1 MRKRFQMLVCAAAF
15 TAAAGLCT
23 LPLTAF
29 AADAAVLLP
38 DESAPVV
45 EVVLEPLTPAAEE
58 VPETTELAEPE
69 TDLPET
75 PGIVTLPAEGIVV
88 VVPVVDTAPGTD
100 PEPSTE
106 PTDPEEPGTPA
117 ETPEAPA
124 DPETPAD
131 PTDPAEP
138 DAPADAD
145 ADPSDTPD
153 QPTAE
158 PADSGIALLPAK
170 DAETPVVVP
179 TAAEGTVDIDVSW
192 GAMEFTY
199 TAAWNPSTLAYDPG
213 SWTAS
218 GNTVTV
224 TNNGTASA
232 TIGFSCTST
241 AAGVTAAFDQSGG
254 LLAGGSSTTAALTLS
269 GVWTPAEWGTAVSV
283 GTATVTVGAVQSSTP
298 VQSTPAGNPAPS
310 ETTEPT
316 GTEESDLS

>member
-15 TAAAGLCT
+15 SAAAGLCT

-58 VPETTELAEPE
+58 VPETTEPAEPE
-69 TDLPET
+69 TDLPEA

-88 VVPVVDTAPGTD
+88 VPVVDTE

-138 DAPADAD
+138 DAPADAN
-145 ADPSDTPD
+145 ADPSDTPG
-153 QPTAE
+153 QPATE

-179 TAAEGTVDIDVSW
+179 TAAEDTVDIDVSW

-224 TNNGTASA
+224 DKNGTEVTIAQSGLLQPGSALTRLDLDTEVDLPAGSYDGYFSLGFYDPASNEKA
-232 TIGFSCTST
+232 TVDVIST
-241 AAGVTAAFDQSGG
+241 A
-254 LLAGGSSTTAALTLS
+254 
-269 GVWTPAEWGTAVSV
+269 
-283 GTATVTVGAVQSSTP
+283 
-298 VQSTPAGNPAPS
+298 
-310 ETTEPT
+310 
-316 GTEESDLS
+316 

>member
-38 DESAPVV
+38 DESASAV

-58 VPETTELAEPE
+58 TEPAEPEEREPAAEPAEPE
-69 TDLPET
+69 TDLPEA
-75 PGIVTLPAEGIVV
+75 PGIVTLPAEGIV

-124 DPETPAD
+124 DPAEPE
-131 PTDPAEP
+131 EP

-145 ADPSDTPD
+145 ADPSDTPG
-153 QPTAE
+153 QPATE

-170 DAETPVVVP
+170 DAASAVVVP
-179 TAAEGTVDIDVSW
+179 TAAEDTVDIDVSW

-224 TNNGTASA
+224 DKNGTEV
-232 TIGFSCTST
+232 TI
-241 AAGVTAAFDQSGG
+241 AQSG
-254 LLAGGSSTTAALTLS
+254 LLQPGSALTHLELDTE
-269 GVWTPAEWGTAVSV
+269 VNLPAGSYDGYFSLGFYDPASNEK
-283 GTATVTVGAVQSSTP
+283 ATVDSHIDGLTIHVS
-298 VQSTPAGNPAPS
+298 
-310 ETTEPT
+310 
-316 GTEESDLS
+316 

>member
-58 VPETTELAEPE
+58 TEPAEPEEREPAAEPAEPE
-69 TDLPET
+69 TDLPEA
-75 PGIVTLPAEGIVV
+75 PGIVTLPAEGIV

-106 PTDPEEPGTPA
+106 PTDPEEPDTPA

-124 DPETPAD
+124 DPAEPE
-131 PTDPAEP
+131 EP

-179 TAAEGTVDIDVSW
+179 TAAEDTVDIDVSW

-224 TNNGTASA
+224 TNNGTEV
-232 TIGFSCTST
+232 TI
-241 AAGVTAAFDQSGG
+241 AQSG
-254 LLAGGSSTTAALTLS
+254 LLQPGSALTRLDLDTE
-269 GVWTPAEWGTAVSV
+269 VNLPAGSYGGYFSLGFYDPASNEK
-283 GTATVTVGAVQSSTP
+283 ATVDSHIDGLTIHVS
-298 VQSTPAGNPAPS
+298 
-310 ETTEPT
+310 
-316 GTEESDLS
+316 

>member
-58 VPETTELAEPE
+58 TEPAEPEEREPAAEPAEPE
-69 TDLPET
+69 TDLPEA
-75 PGIVTLPAEGIVV
+75 PGIVTLPAEGIV

-100 PEPSTE
+100 PEPSTK
-106 PTDPEEPGTPA
+106 PTDPEEPDTPA

-124 DPETPAD
+124 DPAEPE
-131 PTDPAEP
+131 EP

-170 DAETPVVVP
+170 DAETPVMVP
-179 TAAEGTVDIDVSW
+179 TAAEDTVDIDVSW

-199 TAAWNPSTLAYDPG
+199 TAAWDPSTLAYDPG

-224 TNNGTASA
+224 DKNGTEV
-232 TIGFSCTST
+232 TI
-241 AAGVTAAFDQSGG
+241 AQSG
-254 LLAGGSSTTAALTLS
+254 LLQPGSALTRLDLDTE
-269 GVWTPAEWGTAVSV
+269 VNLPAGSYGGYFSLGFYDPASNEK
-283 GTATVTVGAVQSSTP
+283 ATVDSHIDGLTIHVS
-298 VQSTPAGNPAPS
+298 
-310 ETTEPT
+310 
-316 GTEESDLS
+316 

>member
-1 MRKRFQMLVCAAAF
+1 MRKRFQLLVCTVAF
-15 TAAAGLCT
+15 SAAAGLCT

-58 VPETTELAEPE
+58 TEPAEPEEREPAAEPAEPE
-69 TDLPET
+69 TDLPEA
-75 PGIVTLPAEGIVV
+75 PGIVTLPAEGIV

-106 PTDPEEPGTPA
+106 PTDPEEPDTPA

-124 DPETPAD
+124 DP
-131 PTDPAEP
+131 AEP
-138 DAPADAD
+138 EEPEAPADAD

-179 TAAEGTVDIDVSW
+179 TAAEDTVDIDVSW

-224 TNNGTASA
+224 DKNGTEV
-232 TIGFSCTST
+232 TI
-241 AAGVTAAFDQSGG
+241 AQSG
-254 LLAGGSSTTAALTLS
+254 LLQPGSALTHLELDTE
-269 GVWTPAEWGTAVSV
+269 VNLPAGSYDGYFSLGFYDPASNEK
-283 GTATVTVGAVQSSTP
+283 ATVDSHIDGLTIHVS
-298 VQSTPAGNPAPS
+298 
-310 ETTEPT
+310 
-316 GTEESDLS
+316 

>member
-1 MRKRFQMLVCAAAF
+1 MRKRFQMLVCAVAF
-15 TAAAGLCT
+15 SAAAGLCT

-29 AADAAVLLP
+29 AADAAVLLL

-58 VPETTELAEPE
+58 VPETTEPAEPE
-69 TDLPET
+69 TDLPEA
-75 PGIVTLPAEGIVV
+75 PGIVTLPAEGIV

-106 PTDPEEPGTPA
+106 PTDPEKPDTPA

-124 DPETPAD
+124 DPAEPK
-131 PTDPAEP
+131 EP

-145 ADPSDTPD
+145 ADPSDTPG
-153 QPTAE
+153 QPATE

-179 TAAEGTVDIDVSW
+179 TAAEDTVDIDVSW

-224 TNNGTASA
+224 DKNGTEVTIAQSGLLQPGSALTHLELDTEVNLPAGSYDGYFSLGFYDPASNEKA
-232 TIGFSCTST
+232 TVDVIST
-241 AAGVTAAFDQSGG
+241 A
-254 LLAGGSSTTAALTLS
+254 
-269 GVWTPAEWGTAVSV
+269 
-283 GTATVTVGAVQSSTP
+283 
-298 VQSTPAGNPAPS
+298 
-310 ETTEPT
+310 
-316 GTEESDLS
+316 

>member
-1 MRKRFQMLVCAAAF
+1 MRKRFQMLVCVAAF

-38 DESAPVV
+38 DESAPIV
-45 EVVLEPLTPAAEE
+45 EVVLEPLTLAAEETEPAEPEEREPAAE
-58 VPETTELAEPE
+58 PAEPE
-69 TDLPET
+69 TDLPEA

-88 VVPVVDTAPGTD
+88 VPVVDTAPGT
-100 PEPSTE
+100 E
-106 PTDPEEPGTPA
+106 PTDPEEPDTPA

-124 DPETPAD
+124 DPAEPE
-131 PTDPAEP
+131 EP

-179 TAAEGTVDIDVSW
+179 TAAEDTVDIDVSW

-199 TAAWNPSTLAYDPG
+199 TAAWDPSTLAYDPG

-224 TNNGTASA
+224 DKNGTEV
-232 TIGFSCTST
+232 TI
-241 AAGVTAAFDQSGG
+241 AQSG
-254 LLAGGSSTTAALTLS
+254 LLQPGSALTRLDLDTE
-269 GVWTPAEWGTAVSV
+269 VNLPAGSYGGYFSLGFYDPASNEK
-283 GTATVTVGAVQSSTP
+283 ATVDSHIDGLTIHVS
-298 VQSTPAGNPAPS
+298 
-310 ETTEPT
+310 
-316 GTEESDLS
+316 

>member
-1 MRKRFQMLVCAAAF
+1 MLVCAAAF
-15 TAAAGLCT
+15 TSAAGLCT

-58 VPETTELAEPE
+58 TEPAEPEEREPAAAPAEPE
-69 TDLPET
+69 TDLPEA
-75 PGIVTLPAEGIVV
+75 PGIVTLPAEGIV

-106 PTDPEEPGTPA
+106 PTDPEEPDTPA
-117 ETPEAPA
+117 EPPEAPA
-124 DPETPAD
+124 DPAEPE
-131 PTDPAEP
+131 EP

-179 TAAEGTVDIDVSW
+179 TAAEDTVDIDVSW

-199 TAAWNPSTLAYDPG
+199 TAAWDPSTLVYDPG

-224 TNNGTASA
+224 DKNGTEVTIAQSGLLQPGSALTRLDLDTEVNLPAGSYDGYFSLGFYDPASNEKA
-232 TIGFSCTST
+232 TVDVIST
-241 AAGVTAAFDQSGG
+241 A
-254 LLAGGSSTTAALTLS
+254 
-269 GVWTPAEWGTAVSV
+269 
-283 GTATVTVGAVQSSTP
+283 
-298 VQSTPAGNPAPS
+298 
-310 ETTEPT
+310 
-316 GTEESDLS
+316 

>member
-1 MRKRFQMLVCAAAF
+1 MRKRFQLLVCAVAF
-15 TAAAGLCT
+15 SAAAGLCT

-29 AADAAVLLP
+29 ATDAAALLP
-38 DESAPVV
+38 DERSPAAA
-45 EVVLEPLTPAAEE
+45 VVLEPLTPAAEE
-58 VPETTELAEPE
+58 VPEETEPAEPE

-88 VVPVVDTAPGTD
+88 VPVVDTAPGTD

-106 PTDPEEPGTPA
+106 PSDPEEPDTPA

-124 DPETPAD
+124 DPAEPE
-131 PTDPAEP
+131 EP
-138 DAPADAD
+138 DAPADAN
-145 ADPSDTPD
+145 ADPSDTPG
-153 QPTAE
+153 QPATE

-179 TAAEGTVDIDVSW
+179 TAAEDTVDIDVSW

-224 TNNGTASA
+224 TNNGTEV
-232 TIGFSCTST
+232 TI
-241 AAGVTAAFDQSGG
+241 AQSG
-254 LLAGGSSTTAALTLS
+254 LLQPGSALTHLELDTE
-269 GVWTPAEWGTAVSV
+269 VNLPAGSYDGYFSLGFYDPASNEK
-283 GTATVTVGAVQSSTP
+283 ATVDSHIDGLTIHVS
-298 VQSTPAGNPAPS
+298 
-310 ETTEPT
+310 
-316 GTEESDLS
+316 

>member
-1 MRKRFQMLVCAAAF
+1 MRKQFQLLVCTVAF
-15 TAAAGLCT
+15 SAVAGLCT

-58 VPETTELAEPE
+58 TEPAEPEEREPAAEPAEPE
-69 TDLPET
+69 TDLPEA
-75 PGIVTLPAEGIVV
+75 PGIVTLPAEGIV

-106 PTDPEEPGTPA
+106 PTDPEEPDTPA

-124 DPETPAD
+124 DP
-131 PTDPAEP
+131 AE
-138 DAPADAD
+138 PADAD

-179 TAAEGTVDIDVSW
+179 TAAEDTVDIDVSW

-224 TNNGTASA
+224 TNNGTEVTIAQSGLLQPGSALTRLDLDTEVNLPAGSYDGYFSLGFYDPASNEKA
-232 TIGFSCTST
+232 TVDVIST
-241 AAGVTAAFDQSGG
+241 A
-254 LLAGGSSTTAALTLS
+254 
-269 GVWTPAEWGTAVSV
+269 
-283 GTATVTVGAVQSSTP
+283 
-298 VQSTPAGNPAPS
+298 
-310 ETTEPT
+310 
-316 GTEESDLS
+316 

>member
-1 MRKRFQMLVCAAAF
+1 MRKRFQLLVCTVAF
-15 TAAAGLCT
+15 SAAAGLCT

-38 DESAPVV
+38 DESASVV

-58 VPETTELAEPE
+58 TEPAEPEEREPAAEPAEPE
-69 TDLPET
+69 TDLPEA
-75 PGIVTLPAEGIVV
+75 PGIVTLPAEGIV

-106 PTDPEEPGTPA
+106 PTDPEEP
-117 ETPEAPA
+117 
-124 DPETPAD
+124 
-131 PTDPAEP
+131 

-145 ADPSDTPD
+145 ANPSDTPG
-153 QPTAE
+153 QPAAE

-179 TAAEGTVDIDVSW
+179 TAAEDTVDIEVSW

-224 TNNGTASA
+224 DKNGTEV
-232 TIGFSCTST
+232 TI
-241 AAGVTAAFDQSGG
+241 AQSG
-254 LLAGGSSTTAALTLS
+254 LLQPGSALTHLELDTE
-269 GVWTPAEWGTAVSV
+269 VNLPAGSYDGYFSLGFYDPASNEK
-283 GTATVTVGAVQSSTP
+283 ATVDSHIDGLTIHVS
-298 VQSTPAGNPAPS
+298 
-310 ETTEPT
+310 
-316 GTEESDLS
+316 

>member
-1 MRKRFQMLVCAAAF
+1 MRKRFQLLVCTVAF
-15 TAAAGLCT
+15 SAAAGLCT

-58 VPETTELAEPE
+58 TEPAEPEEREPAAEPAEPE
-69 TDLPET
+69 TDLPE
-75 PGIVTLPAEGIVV
+75 
-88 VVPVVDTAPGTD
+88 AP
-100 PEPSTE
+100 
-106 PTDPEEPGTPA
+106 
-117 ETPEAPA
+117 
-124 DPETPAD
+124 
-131 PTDPAEP
+131 
-138 DAPADAD
+138 
-145 ADPSDTPD
+145 
-153 QPTAE
+153 
-158 PADSGIALLPAK
+158 GIALLPAK

-179 TAAEGTVDIDVSW
+179 TAAEGTVDIEVSW

-232 TIGFSCTST
+232 TIGFSFTST

-254 LLAGGSSTTAALTLS
+254 LLAGGSSTTATLTLS

-298 VQSTPAGNPAPS
+298 VQSTPAGNTAPS
-310 ETTEPT
+310 ETTGTEPT

>member
-1 MRKRFQMLVCAAAF
+1 MLVCAAAF

-58 VPETTELAEPE
+58 TEPAEPEEREPAAEPAEPE
-69 TDLPET
+69 TDLPEA

-88 VVPVVDTAPGTD
+88 MPVVDTAPGTD

-106 PTDPEEPGTPA
+106 PTDPEEPDTPA

-124 DPETPAD
+124 DPAEPE
-131 PTDPAEP
+131 EP

-158 PADSGIALLPAK
+158 PADSGLLPAK

-179 TAAEGTVDIDVSW
+179 TAAEDTVDIDVSW

-224 TNNGTASA
+224 DKNGIEVTIAQSGLLQPGSALTRLDLDTEVNLPAGSYDGYFSLGFYDPASNEKA
-232 TIGFSCTST
+232 TVDVIST
-241 AAGVTAAFDQSGG
+241 A
-254 LLAGGSSTTAALTLS
+254 
-269 GVWTPAEWGTAVSV
+269 
-283 GTATVTVGAVQSSTP
+283 
-298 VQSTPAGNPAPS
+298 
-310 ETTEPT
+310 
-316 GTEESDLS
+316 

>member
-1 MRKRFQMLVCAAAF
+1 MRKRFQLLVCTVAF
-15 TAAAGLCT
+15 SAAAGLCT

-38 DESAPVV
+38 GESSPAAA
-45 EVVLEPLTPAAEE
+45 VVLEPLVPAAEE
-58 VPETTELAEPE
+58 LPEETEPAEPE

-88 VVPVVDTAPGTD
+88 VIPAEDAA
-100 PEPSTE
+100 
-106 PTDPEEPGTPA
+106 PEEPDTPA

-124 DPETPAD
+124 DPAD
-131 PTDPAEP
+131 PS
-138 DAPADAD
+138 APADAD
-145 ADPSDTPD
+145 ADPSDSPEHPAT
-153 QPTAE
+153 E

-170 DAETPVVVP
+170 DAEIAVVVP
-179 TAAEGTVDIDVSW
+179 TAAEDTVDIDVSW

-199 TAAWNPSTLAYDPG
+199 TAAWNPSTLEYDPG

-224 TNNGTASA
+224 TNKGTASA
-232 TIGFSCTST
+232 NISFSCTST
-241 AAGVTAAFDQSGG
+241 AAGVTAVFDQSGG
-254 LLAGGSSTTAALTLS
+254 LLAGGESSTATLTLS
-269 GVWTPAEWGTAVSV
+269 GVWTPAEWGTAVPV
-283 GTATVTVGAVQSSTP
+283 GTATVTVSAVPDSTP

-310 ETTEPT
+310 ETTATGTT

>member
-58 VPETTELAEPE
+58 VPETTE
-69 TDLPET
+69 
-75 PGIVTLPAEGIVV
+75 
-88 VVPVVDTAPGTD
+88 
-100 PEPSTE
+100 
-106 PTDPEEPGTPA
+106 
-117 ETPEAPA
+117 
-124 DPETPAD
+124 
-131 PTDPAEP
+131 PAEP

-145 ADPSDTPD
+145 ADPSDTPG
-153 QPTAE
+153 QPATE

-179 TAAEGTVDIDVSW
+179 TAAEDTVDIEVSW
-192 GAMEFTY
+192 DAMEFTY

-224 TNNGTASA
+224 TSNGTEA
-232 TIGFSCTST
+232 TI
-241 AAGVTAAFDQSGG
+241 AQSG
-254 LLAGGSSTTAALTLS
+254 LLQPGSALTRLNLDTE
-269 GVWTPAEWGTAVSV
+269 VDLPAGSYDGYFSLGFYDPASNEK
-283 GTATVTVGAVQSSTP
+283 ATVDSHIDGLTIHVS
-298 VQSTPAGNPAPS
+298 
-310 ETTEPT
+310 
-316 GTEESDLS
+316 

>member
-1 MRKRFQMLVCAAAF
+1 M
-15 TAAAGLCT
+15 
-23 LPLTAF
+23 
-29 AADAAVLLP
+29 
-38 DESAPVV
+38 
-45 EVVLEPLTPAAEE
+45 
-58 VPETTELAEPE
+58 
-69 TDLPET
+69 
-75 PGIVTLPAEGIVV
+75 
-88 VVPVVDTAPGTD
+88 VVPVVDTD

-124 DPETPAD
+124 DP
-131 PTDPAEP
+131 AEP

-145 ADPSDTPD
+145 ADPSDTPG
-153 QPTAE
+153 QPATE

-179 TAAEGTVDIDVSW
+179 TAAEDTVDIDVSW

-241 AAGVTAAFDQSGG
+241 AEGVTAAFDQSGG
-254 LLAGGSSTTAALTLS
+254 LLAGGSSTTATLTLS
-269 GVWTPAEWGTAVSV
+269 GVWTPAEWGTAVPV
-283 GTATVTVGAVQSSTP
+283 GTATVTVGAVQNSTP
-298 VQSTPAGNPAPS
+298 RAEHARREHRTI
-310 ETTEPT
+310 
-316 GTEESDLS
+316 

>member
-58 VPETTELAEPE
+58 TEPAEPEEREPAAEPAEPE
-69 TDLPET
+69 TDLPEA

-88 VVPVVDTAPGTD
+88 MPVVDTAPGTD

-106 PTDPEEPGTPA
+106 PTDPEEPDTPA

-124 DPETPAD
+124 DPAEPE
-131 PTDPAEP
+131 EP

-158 PADSGIALLPAK
+158 PADSGLLPAK

-179 TAAEGTVDIDVSW
+179 TAAEDTVDIDVSW

-224 TNNGTASA
+224 TNNGTEV
-232 TIGFSCTST
+232 TI
-241 AAGVTAAFDQSGG
+241 AQSG
-254 LLAGGSSTTAALTLS
+254 LLQPGSALTRLDLDTE
-269 GVWTPAEWGTAVSV
+269 VNLPAGSYGGYFSLGFYDPASNEK
-283 GTATVTVGAVQSSTP
+283 ATVDSHIDGLTIHVS
-298 VQSTPAGNPAPS
+298 
-310 ETTEPT
+310 
-316 GTEESDLS
+316 

>member
-38 DESAPVV
+38 DESAPIV

-58 VPETTELAEPE
+58 TEPAEPEEREPAAEPAEPE
-69 TDLPET
+69 TDLPEA
-75 PGIVTLPAEGIVV
+75 PGIVTLPAEGIV

-106 PTDPEEPGTPA
+106 PTDPEEPDTPA

-124 DPETPAD
+124 DPAEPE
-131 PTDPAEP
+131 EP

-179 TAAEGTVDIDVSW
+179 TAAEDTVDIDVSW

-199 TAAWNPSTLAYDPG
+199 TAAWDPSTLAYDPG

-218 GNTVTV
+218 SNTVTV
-224 TNNGTASA
+224 TNNGTEV
-232 TIGFSCTST
+232 TI
-241 AAGVTAAFDQSGG
+241 AQSG
-254 LLAGGSSTTAALTLS
+254 LLQPGSALTRLDLDTE
-269 GVWTPAEWGTAVSV
+269 VNLPAGSYGGYFSLGFYDPASNEK
-283 GTATVTVGAVQSSTP
+283 ATVDSHIDGLTIHVS
-298 VQSTPAGNPAPS
+298 
-310 ETTEPT
+310 
-316 GTEESDLS
+316 

>member
-38 DESAPVV
+38 DESAPIV

-58 VPETTELAEPE
+58 TEPAEPEEREPAAEPAEPE
-69 TDLPET
+69 TDLPEA
-75 PGIVTLPAEGIVV
+75 PDIVTLPAEGIV

-106 PTDPEEPGTPA
+106 PTDPEEPDTPA

-124 DPETPAD
+124 DPAEPE
-131 PTDPAEP
+131 EP

-179 TAAEGTVDIDVSW
+179 TAAEDTVDIDVSW

-199 TAAWNPSTLAYDPG
+199 TAAWDPSTLAYDPG

-218 GNTVTV
+218 SNTVTV
-224 TNNGTASA
+224 TNNGTEV
-232 TIGFSCTST
+232 TI
-241 AAGVTAAFDQSGG
+241 AQSG
-254 LLAGGSSTTAALTLS
+254 LLQPGSALTRLDLDTE
-269 GVWTPAEWGTAVSV
+269 VNLPAGSYGGYFSLGFYDPASNEK
-283 GTATVTVGAVQSSTP
+283 ATVDSHIDGLTIHVS
-298 VQSTPAGNPAPS
+298 
-310 ETTEPT
+310 
-316 GTEESDLS
+316 

>member
-1 MRKRFQMLVCAAAF
+1 MHKRFQMLVCAAAF

-38 DESAPVV
+38 DESAPIV

-58 VPETTELAEPE
+58 TEPAEPEEREPAAEPAEPE
-69 TDLPET
+69 TDLPEA
-75 PGIVTLPAEGIVV
+75 PGIVTLPAEGIV

-106 PTDPEEPGTPA
+106 PTDPEEPDTPA

-124 DPETPAD
+124 DPAEPE
-131 PTDPAEP
+131 EP

-179 TAAEGTVDIDVSW
+179 TAAEDTVDIDVSW

-224 TNNGTASA
+224 DKNGTEV
-232 TIGFSCTST
+232 TI
-241 AAGVTAAFDQSGG
+241 AQSG
-254 LLAGGSSTTAALTLS
+254 LLQPGSALTRLDLDTE
-269 GVWTPAEWGTAVSV
+269 VNLPAGSYGGYFSLGFYDPASNEK
-283 GTATVTVGAVQSSTP
+283 ATVDSHIDGLTIHVS
-298 VQSTPAGNPAPS
+298 
-310 ETTEPT
+310 
-316 GTEESDLS
+316 

>member
-58 VPETTELAEPE
+58 TEPAEPE
-69 TDLPET
+69 ERE
-75 PGIVTLPAEGIVV
+75 PAEGIV

-106 PTDPEEPGTPA
+106 PTDPEEPDTPA

-124 DPETPAD
+124 DPAEPE
-131 PTDPAEP
+131 EP

-179 TAAEGTVDIDVSW
+179 TAAEDTVDIDVSW

-241 AAGVTAAFDQSGG
+241 AEGVTAAFDQSGG
-254 LLAGGSSTTAALTLS
+254 LLAGGSSTTATLTLS
-269 GVWTPAEWGTAVSV
+269 GVWTPAEWGTAVPV
-283 GTATVTVGAVQSSTP
+283 GTATVTVGAVQNSTP
-298 VQSTPAGNPAPS
+298 RAEHARREHRTI
-310 ETTEPT
+310 
-316 GTEESDLS
+316 

>member
-1 MRKRFQMLVCAAAF
+1 MRKRFQLLVCTVAF
-15 TAAAGLCT
+15 SAAAGLCT

-58 VPETTELAEPE
+58 TEPAEPEEREPAAEPAEPE
-69 TDLPET
+69 TDLPEA
-75 PGIVTLPAEGIVV
+75 PGIALLPAEGIV

-106 PTDPEEPGTPA
+106 PTDPEEPDTPA

-124 DPETPAD
+124 DPAEPE
-131 PTDPAEP
+131 EP

-158 PADSGIALLPAK
+158 PADSGLLPAK

-179 TAAEGTVDIDVSW
+179 TAAEDTVDIDVSW

-224 TNNGTASA
+224 DKNGTEV
-232 TIGFSCTST
+232 TI
-241 AAGVTAAFDQSGG
+241 AQSG
-254 LLAGGSSTTAALTLS
+254 LLQPGSALARLDLDTEVNLPAGSYGGYFSL
-269 GVWTPAEWGTAVSV
+269 GFYDPASNEK
-283 GTATVTVGAVQSSTP
+283 ATVDSHIDGLTIHVS
-298 VQSTPAGNPAPS
+298 
-310 ETTEPT
+310 
-316 GTEESDLS
+316 

>member
-1 MRKRFQMLVCAAAF
+1 MRKRFQLLVCAAAF

-58 VPETTELAEPE
+58 TEPAEPEEREPAAEPAEPE
-69 TDLPET
+69 TDLPEA

-88 VVPVVDTAPGTD
+88 VPVVDTEPSTD

-106 PTDPEEPGTPA
+106 PTDPEEPDTPA

-124 DPETPAD
+124 DPAEPE
-131 PTDPAEP
+131 EP

-179 TAAEGTVDIDVSW
+179 TAAEDTVDIDVSW

-224 TNNGTASA
+224 TNNGTEV
-232 TIGFSCTST
+232 TI
-241 AAGVTAAFDQSGG
+241 AQSG
-254 LLAGGSSTTAALTLS
+254 LLQPGSALTRLDLDTE
-269 GVWTPAEWGTAVSV
+269 VNLPAGSYDGYFSLGFYDPASNEK
-283 GTATVTVGAVQSSTP
+283 ATVDSHIDGLTIHVS
-298 VQSTPAGNPAPS
+298 
-310 ETTEPT
+310 
-316 GTEESDLS
+316 

>member
-38 DESAPVV
+38 DESAPIV

-58 VPETTELAEPE
+58 TEPAEPE
-69 TDLPET
+69 TDLPEA
-75 PGIVTLPAEGIVV
+75 PGIVTLPAEGIV

-106 PTDPEEPGTPA
+106 PTDPEEPDTPA

-124 DPETPAD
+124 DPAEPE
-131 PTDPAEP
+131 EP

-179 TAAEGTVDIDVSW
+179 TAAEDTVDIDVSW

-199 TAAWNPSTLAYDPG
+199 TAAWDPSTLAYDPG

-224 TNNGTASA
+224 DKNGIEV
-232 TIGFSCTST
+232 TI
-241 AAGVTAAFDQSGG
+241 AQSG
-254 LLAGGSSTTAALTLS
+254 LLQPGSALTRLDLDTE
-269 GVWTPAEWGTAVSV
+269 VNLPAGSYDGYFSLGFYDPANNEK
-283 GTATVTVGAVQSSTP
+283 ATVDSHIDGLTIHVS
-298 VQSTPAGNPAPS
+298 
-310 ETTEPT
+310 
-316 GTEESDLS
+316 

>member
-38 DESAPVV
+38 DESAPAV

-58 VPETTELAEPE
+58 VPETTEPAEPE
-69 TDLPET
+69 TDLPEA
-75 PGIVTLPAEGIVV
+75 PGIVTLPAEGIV

-106 PTDPEEPGTPA
+106 PTDPE
-117 ETPEAPA
+117 APA
-124 DPETPAD
+124 DPAEPE
-131 PTDPAEP
+131 EP

-179 TAAEGTVDIDVSW
+179 TAAEDTVDIEVSW

-199 TAAWNPSTLAYDPG
+199 TAVWNPSTLAYDPG

-224 TNNGTASA
+224 TNNGTEV
-232 TIGFSCTST
+232 TI
-241 AAGVTAAFDQSGG
+241 AQSG
-254 LLAGGSSTTAALTLS
+254 LLQPGSALTHLELDTE
-269 GVWTPAEWGTAVSV
+269 VNLPAGSYGGYFSLDFYDPASNEK
-283 GTATVTVGAVQSSTP
+283 ATVDSHIDGLTIHVS
-298 VQSTPAGNPAPS
+298 
-310 ETTEPT
+310 
-316 GTEESDLS
+316 

>member
-1 MRKRFQMLVCAAAF
+1 M
-15 TAAAGLCT
+15 
-23 LPLTAF
+23 
-29 AADAAVLLP
+29 LP
-38 DESAPVV
+38 DESAPIV

-58 VPETTELAEPE
+58 TEPAEPEECEPAAEPAEPE
-69 TDLPET
+69 TDLPEA
-75 PGIVTLPAEGIVV
+75 PGIVTLPAEGIV

-106 PTDPEEPGTPA
+106 PTDPEEPDTPA

-124 DPETPAD
+124 DPAEPE
-131 PTDPAEP
+131 EP

-179 TAAEGTVDIDVSW
+179 TAAEDTVDIDVSW

-224 TNNGTASA
+224 AKNGIEV
-232 TIGFSCTST
+232 TI
-241 AAGVTAAFDQSGG
+241 AQSG
-254 LLAGGSSTTAALTLS
+254 LLQPGSAFTRLDLDTEVNLPAGSYGGYFSL
-269 GVWTPAEWGTAVSV
+269 GFYDPASNEK
-283 GTATVTVGAVQSSTP
+283 ATVDSHIDGLTIHVS
-298 VQSTPAGNPAPS
+298 
-310 ETTEPT
+310 
-316 GTEESDLS
+316 

>member
-58 VPETTELAEPE
+58 TEPAEPEEREPAAEPAEPE
-69 TDLPET
+69 TDLPEA
-75 PGIVTLPAEGIVV
+75 PGIVTLPAEGIV

-106 PTDPEEPGTPA
+106 PTDPEEPDTPA

-124 DPETPAD
+124 DPAEPE
-131 PTDPAEP
+131 EP

-158 PADSGIALLPAK
+158 PADSGLLPAK

-179 TAAEGTVDIDVSW
+179 TAAEDTVDIDVSW

-224 TNNGTASA
+224 DKNGTEV
-232 TIGFSCTST
+232 TI
-241 AAGVTAAFDQSGG
+241 AQSG
-254 LLAGGSSTTAALTLS
+254 LLQPGSALTRLDLDTE
-269 GVWTPAEWGTAVSV
+269 VNLPAGSYGGYFSLGFYDPASNEK
-283 GTATVTVGAVQSSTP
+283 ATVDSHIDGLTIHVS
-298 VQSTPAGNPAPS
+298 
-310 ETTEPT
+310 
-316 GTEESDLS
+316 

>member
-38 DESAPVV
+38 DESAPIV

-58 VPETTELAEPE
+58 TEPAEPEEREPTAEPAEPE
-69 TDLPET
+69 TDLPEA
-75 PGIVTLPAEGIVV
+75 PDIVTLPAEGIV

-106 PTDPEEPGTPA
+106 PTDPEEPDTPA

-124 DPETPAD
+124 DPAEPE
-131 PTDPAEP
+131 EP

-179 TAAEGTVDIDVSW
+179 TAAEDTVDIDVSW

-224 TNNGTASA
+224 DKNGIEVTIAQSGLLQPGSALTRLDLDTEVNLPAGSYGGYFSLGFYDPASNEKA
-232 TIGFSCTST
+232 TVDVIST
-241 AAGVTAAFDQSGG
+241 A
-254 LLAGGSSTTAALTLS
+254 
-269 GVWTPAEWGTAVSV
+269 
-283 GTATVTVGAVQSSTP
+283 
-298 VQSTPAGNPAPS
+298 
-310 ETTEPT
+310 
-316 GTEESDLS
+316 

>member
-1 MRKRFQMLVCAAAF
+1 M
-15 TAAAGLCT
+15 
-23 LPLTAF
+23 
-29 AADAAVLLP
+29 LP
-38 DESAPVV
+38 DESAPIV

-58 VPETTELAEPE
+58 TEPAEPEECEPAAEPAEPE
-69 TDLPET
+69 TDLPEA
-75 PGIVTLPAEGIVV
+75 PGIVTLPAEGIV

-106 PTDPEEPGTPA
+106 PTDPEEPDTPA

-124 DPETPAD
+124 DPAEPE
-131 PTDPAEP
+131 EP

-179 TAAEGTVDIDVSW
+179 TAAEDTVDIDVSW

-199 TAAWNPSTLAYDPG
+199 TAAWDPSTLAYDPG

-241 AAGVTAAFDQSGG
+241 AEGVTAAFDQSGG
-254 LLAGGSSTTAALTLS
+254 LLAGGSSTTATLTLS
-269 GVWTPAEWGTAVSV
+269 GVWTPAEWGTAVPV
-283 GTATVTVGAVQSSTP
+283 GTATVTVGAVQNSTP
-298 VQSTPAGNPAPS
+298 VQSTPAGNTAPS
-310 ETTEPT
+310 ETTGTELT

>member
-1 MRKRFQMLVCAAAF
+1 MRKRFQMLVCAVAF
-15 TAAAGLCT
+15 SAAAGLCT

-29 AADAAVLLP
+29 AADAAVLLL
-38 DESAPVV
+38 DESAPIV

-58 VPETTELAEPE
+58 TEPAEPEEREPAAEPAEPE
-69 TDLPET
+69 TDLPEA
-75 PGIVTLPAEGIVV
+75 PGIVTLPAEGIV

-106 PTDPEEPGTPA
+106 PTDPEEPDTPA

-124 DPETPAD
+124 DPAEPE
-131 PTDPAEP
+131 EP

-179 TAAEGTVDIDVSW
+179 TAAEDTVDIDVSW

-199 TAAWNPSTLAYDPG
+199 TAAWDPSTLAYDPG

-224 TNNGTASA
+224 DKNGTEV
-232 TIGFSCTST
+232 TI
-241 AAGVTAAFDQSGG
+241 AQSG
-254 LLAGGSSTTAALTLS
+254 LLQPGSALTRLDLDTE
-269 GVWTPAEWGTAVSV
+269 VNLPAGSYDGYFSLGFYDPASNEK
-283 GTATVTVGAVQSSTP
+283 ATVDSHIDGLPIHVS
-298 VQSTPAGNPAPS
+298 
-310 ETTEPT
+310 
-316 GTEESDLS
+316 

>member
-38 DESAPVV
+38 DESAPIV

-58 VPETTELAEPE
+58 TEPAEPEEREPAAEPAEPE
-69 TDLPET
+69 TDLPEA
-75 PGIVTLPAEGIVV
+75 PGIVTLPAEGIV

-106 PTDPEEPGTPA
+106 PTDPEEPDTPA

-124 DPETPAD
+124 DPAEPE
-131 PTDPAEP
+131 EP

-179 TAAEGTVDIDVSW
+179 TAAEDTVDIDVSW

-199 TAAWNPSTLAYDPG
+199 TAAWDPSTLAYDPG

-224 TNNGTASA
+224 TNNGTEV
-232 TIGFSCTST
+232 TI
-241 AAGVTAAFDQSGG
+241 AQSG
-254 LLAGGSSTTAALTLS
+254 LLQPGSALIRLDLDTEVNLPAGSYDGYFSL
-269 GVWTPAEWGTAVSV
+269 GFYDPASNEK
-283 GTATVTVGAVQSSTP
+283 ATVDSHIDGLTIHVS
-298 VQSTPAGNPAPS
+298 
-310 ETTEPT
+310 
-316 GTEESDLS
+316 

>member
-1 MRKRFQMLVCAAAF
+1 M
-15 TAAAGLCT
+15 
-23 LPLTAF
+23 
-29 AADAAVLLP
+29 LP
-38 DESAPVV
+38 DESAPIV

-58 VPETTELAEPE
+58 TEPAEPEEREPAAEPAEPE
-69 TDLPET
+69 TDLPEA
-75 PGIVTLPAEGIVV
+75 PGIVTLPAEGIV

-106 PTDPEEPGTPA
+106 PTDPEEPDTPA

-124 DPETPAD
+124 DPAEPE
-131 PTDPAEP
+131 EP

-179 TAAEGTVDIDVSW
+179 TAAEDTVDIDVSW

-224 TNNGTASA
+224 DKNGTEVTIAQSGLLQPGSALTRLDLDTEVNLPAGSYDGYFSLGFYDPASNEKA
-232 TIGFSCTST
+232 TVDVIST
-241 AAGVTAAFDQSGG
+241 A
-254 LLAGGSSTTAALTLS
+254 
-269 GVWTPAEWGTAVSV
+269 
-283 GTATVTVGAVQSSTP
+283 
-298 VQSTPAGNPAPS
+298 
-310 ETTEPT
+310 
-316 GTEESDLS
+316 

>member
-1 MRKRFQMLVCAAAF
+1 MLVCAAAF

-58 VPETTELAEPE
+58 TEPAEPEEREPAAAPAEPE
-69 TDLPET
+69 TDLPEA
-75 PGIVTLPAEGIVV
+75 PGIVTLPAEGIV

-106 PTDPEEPGTPA
+106 PTDPEEPDTPA

-124 DPETPAD
+124 DPAEPE
-131 PTDPAEP
+131 EP

-179 TAAEGTVDIDVSW
+179 TAAEDTVDIDVSW

-199 TAAWNPSTLAYDPG
+199 TAAWDPSTLAYDPG

-224 TNNGTASA
+224 DKNGIEVTIAQSGLLQPGSALTRLDLDTEVNLPAGSYDGYFSLGFYDPANNEKA
-232 TIGFSCTST
+232 TVDVIST
-241 AAGVTAAFDQSGG
+241 A
-254 LLAGGSSTTAALTLS
+254 
-269 GVWTPAEWGTAVSV
+269 
-283 GTATVTVGAVQSSTP
+283 
-298 VQSTPAGNPAPS
+298 
-310 ETTEPT
+310 
-316 GTEESDLS
+316 